1 MLCVSPE
8 ELGTKHVV
16 LAVRSVHRRMF
27 SVRGVVVWPKAGP
40 ALVQVGF
47 FGARVIARDETQA
60 VSNEELLALVTR
72 VAGVAQWV
80 HLEKLRSWGGE
91 EGFTRAAGE

>member
-1 MLCVSPE
+1 
-8 ELGTKHVV
+8 
-16 LAVRSVHRRMF
+16 
-27 SVRGVVVWPKAGP
+27 
-40 ALVQVGF
+40 
-47 FGARVIARDETQA
+47 

>member
-1 MLCVSPE
+1 
-8 ELGTKHVV
+8 
-16 LAVRSVHRRMF
+16 
-27 SVRGVVVWPKAGP
+27 VVWPKAAP
-40 ALVQVGF
+40 AFDHVGF
-47 FGARVIARDETQA
+47 FRARFIARDETQA